1 MWNGFRFISFGSIA
15 TVALLRVVSVP
26 GAEPDAP
33 YAEARKA
40 FQDAYARVA
49 ANFPDESAADS
60 RALKNYPLYPYL
72 EAARIR
78 QALNGSPDS
87 LARVDQRAADFI
99 AAHEQVP
106 VSRGLRRAWLDSLAK
121 RAKWGLFIEAYR
133 DAGAT
138 DAARC
143 QSFTAR
149 IELGKTEDLAR
160 DIARQWLTPRSVA
173 ECARPFAWLN
183 ANGLLTPD
191 LIEERVRLALESDN
205 VAFARQ
211 IIQQLPTD
219 RAAPYLQWASLL
231 EHPQRSLDALIAS
244 PEVAADP
251 TALLAGWTRLARTN
265 LPAARERYQGLIS
278 ARGLTRETGS
288 PYALALGLSLARHHD
303 PAALEYFDLVASR
316 DLDDSALEWRAR
328 AAILAGDWKLA
339 SKSIVTMSDTNRLT
353 ARWRYWAARAAAQ
366 RHDFTQAWRLY
377 ESLQSDDNYY
387 SGMAAARLHRAVV
400 PRLQTLPVDQ
410 ELLASIERVP
420 AMERARELFLCGM
433 RQEAQAEWQLGY
445 GSLSEAGRLQ
455 SIRLAA
461 GWRWYDQAIAVAS
474 AQQVFNDY
482 VLLYPRPFDTQVE
495 QAARLAQV
503 APDLIYGVLRQESL
517 YRADAVSSADARG
530 LMQLQLD
537 TARHT
542 ARHWKLPQPDLS
554 DLFDPATS
562 ILLGAAQ
569 LRTLLDQFDGQIPTA
584 LAAYN
589 AGATAVMRWLPGK
602 SIDSDVWIENIPY
615 GETRGYVQRVLWHA
629 LTFTWLQTR
638 EAQQTKSW
646 LTPIQAMQPTDSD
659 PRTLPEVR
667 GTDAGTTESVRIT
680 RASGPRVE

>member
-1 MWNGFRFISFGSIA
+1 
-15 TVALLRVVSVP
+15 LLCAVSAQ
-26 GAEPDAP
+26 GAGADVS
-33 YAEARKA
+33 YADARKA

-60 RALKNYPLYPYL
+60 EALKTYPLYPYL

-87 LARVDQRAADFI
+87 LARVDQLAADFI
-99 AAHEQVP
+99 AAHEQAP
-106 VSRGLRRAWLDSLAK
+106 VSRGLRRAWLDSLAE
-121 RAKWGLFIEAYR
+121 REKWGLFIGAFR

-138 DAARC
+138 DAVRC

-149 IELGKTEDLAR
+149 IELGKTEGLAR
-160 DIARQWLTPRSVA
+160 DIVKQWLTPRSLS

-191 LIEERVRLALESDN
+191 LIEKRVRLALESVN
-205 VAFARQ
+205 VVFARQ
-211 IIQQLPTD
+211 IIQQLPAD
-219 RAAPYLQWASLL
+219 QVQPYLQWALLL
-231 EHPQRSLDALIAS
+231 ERPQRALDALIAS
-244 PEVAADP
+244 PGVAVDP
-251 TALLAGWTRLARTN
+251 AALLAGWTRLARTN
-265 LPAARERYQGLIS
+265 PSAARERYRGLMS
-278 ARGLTRETGS
+278 ARGLNRETGS
-288 PYALALGLSLARHHD
+288 PYALALALSLAWNHD

-316 DLDDSALEWRAR
+316 DFNDSALEWWAR

-339 SKSIVTMSDTNRLT
+339 SNSTAAMSETNRQT

-366 RHDFTQAWRLY
+366 LHDLSQARRLY
-377 ESLQSDDNYY
+377 ESLLSDDNYY
-387 SGMAAARLHRAVV
+387 SGLAAARLHRTIV
-400 PRLQTLPVDQ
+400 PLLQTLPVGQ
-410 ELLASIERVP
+410 EQLALIERVP

-433 RQEAQAEWQLGY
+433 RQEALVEWQLGY
-445 GSLSEAGRLQ
+445 GSLPEAGRLQ

-495 QAARLAQV
+495 QAAGLARLA
-503 APDLIYGVLRQESL
+503 PELIYGVLRQESL
-517 YRADAVSSADARG
+517 YRVDAVSSADARG

-537 TARHT
+537 TARRT
-542 ARHWKLPQPDLS
+542 ARDWKRPQPNLS

-562 ILLGAAQ
+562 ILLGAAR
-569 LRTLLDQFDGQIPTA
+569 LRTLLDQFDGQIPVA

-589 AGATAVMRWLPGK
+589 AGPNAVTRWLPRN

-615 GETRGYVQRVLWHA
+615 GETRAYVQRILWNV
-629 LTFTWLQTR
+629 LTFTWLHTK

-646 LTPIQAMQPTDSD
+646 LTPIRAMQRTD
-659 PRTLPEVR
+659 RTEDSTR
-667 GTDAGTTESVRIT
+667 G
-680 RASGPRVE
+680 